1 MSDLRPW
8 HRQPGESMKAFH
20 AFCDYRDLPMHD
32 RSLDKAFRAC
42 QVACLKKSG
51 DPQTIPRANKR
62 WKDWRRQWNWEAR
75 AEAHDAEVA
84 EAERVKR
91 VKEIAAMNERH
102 AAIAAAMQG
111 KVIERLNA
119 LQGTDL
125 STGQLIAWLEKATL
139 VERRFL
145 LRKVPGSFSYR

>member
-20 AFCDYRDLPMHD
+20 AFCHYRDLPMHD

-102 AAIAAAMQG
+102 AAIAARDAGQG
-111 KVIERLNA
+111 HRTTQRPAGHRPID
-119 LQGTDL
+119 G
-125 STGQLIAWLEKATL
+125 STHCLG
-139 VERRFL
+139 R
-145 LRKVPGSFSYR
+145 

>member
-1 MSDLRPW
+1 
-8 HRQPGESMKAFH
+8 
-20 AFCDYRDLPMHD
+20 
-32 RSLDKAFRAC
+32 
-42 QVACLKKSG
+42 
-51 DPQTIPRANKR
+51 
-62 WKDWRRQWNWEAR
+62 
-75 AEAHDAEVA
+75 
-84 EAERVKR
+84 
-91 VKEIAAMNERH
+91 
-102 AAIAAAMQG
+102 MQG

>member
-1 MSDLRPW
+1 
-8 HRQPGESMKAFH
+8 
-20 AFCDYRDLPMHD
+20 
-32 RSLDKAFRAC
+32 
-42 QVACLKKSG
+42 
-51 DPQTIPRANKR
+51 
-62 WKDWRRQWNWEAR
+62 
-75 AEAHDAEVA
+75 
-84 EAERVKR
+84 
-91 VKEIAAMNERH
+91 MNERH

-139 VERRFL
+139 IERRFL